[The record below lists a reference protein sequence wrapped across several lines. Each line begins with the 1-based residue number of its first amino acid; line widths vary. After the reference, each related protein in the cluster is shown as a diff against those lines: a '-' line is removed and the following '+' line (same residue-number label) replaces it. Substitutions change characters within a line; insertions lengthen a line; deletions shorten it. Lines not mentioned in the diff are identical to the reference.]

1 MGDYNQ
7 IHLRYSKNQFCLSN
21 CHGLG
26 SNSQILFL
34 VAFRFLL
41 MALQLTTVS
50 RFILLAQKYDKLN
63 QFLRKR
69 IVIRDRNIE
78 KSQNI

>member
-1 MGDYNQ
+1 MGDYNHNQ
-7 IHLRYSKNQFCLSN
+7 IHLRYSKNQFWFIKLSRAWIKFAN
-21 CHGLG
+21 T
-26 SNSQILFL
+26 I
-34 VAFRFLL
+34 
-41 MALQLTTVS
+41 S

-69 IVIRDRNIE
+69 IFIRNRNIE